1 MEKWSWLMLNIGKE
15 EGASQGKGRR
25 QKKSINKEEVR
36 NRKYM
41 DRNLKKKKKVS
52 VERNRS
58 QSTEPKN
65 KGRTW
70 GPKIQFM

>member
-1 MEKWSWLMLNIGKE
+1 MMEKWSWLMLNIGKE

-41 DRNLKKKKKVS
+41 DRNLKKKKKKSGRRKEPFS
-52 VERNRS
+52 VNRA
-58 QSTEPKN
+58 K
-65 KGRTW
+65 K
-70 GPKIQFM
+70 

>member
-1 MEKWSWLMLNIGKE
+1 MMEKWSWLMLNIGKE

-41 DRNLKKKKKVS
+41 DRNLKKKKKSERRKEPFS
-52 VERNRS
+52 VNRA
-58 QSTEPKN
+58 K
-65 KGRTW
+65 K
-70 GPKIQFM
+70 